1 MARYKVDI
9 TGINTNELKVL
20 KKEEMEELFK
30 QYKEGDTTAK
40 EKIAN
45 GNLRLVLSIINL
57 FKQYQKGDLSAK
69 EKLINGNLKLVL
81 SILRSFNKGNYNMD
95 DLFQVGVIG
104 LIKAIDNF
112 DLEYN
117 LKLSTYAV
125 PLILGEIKRYIRDNS
140 SIRISRSIKDLAYN
154 ILKYK
159 EEYFNL
165 YGKEPTSAEIAKKL
179 EVEEYK
185 IAQALDSLK
194 DPMSIFE
201 PIYNDGG
208 DTIYLM
214 DQIADKKDLNSDKDM
229 LISLRRGLNKIKER
243 EREIL
248 IARYIVG
255 KTQMEIASS
264 LNISQAQVSRIEKNA
279 ILSLKRMIK

>member
-20 KKEEMEELFK
+20 TGDETIKLFERYRAGDEKAKEE
-30 QYKEGDTTAK
+30 
-40 EKIAN
+40 
-45 GNLRLVLSIINL
+45 LV
-57 FKQYQKGDLSAK
+57 
-69 EKLINGNLKLVL
+69 NGNLKLVL

-112 DLEYN
+112 DLSYN

-125 PLILGEIKRYIRDNS
+125 PLILGEVKRYIRENTS
-140 SIRISRSIKDLAYN
+140 VRVSRSIKDLAYS
-154 ILKYK
+154 IIGFK
-159 EEYFNL
+159 EEYFNKN
-165 YGKEPTSAEIAKKL
+165 GVEPSNEEVAKAL
-179 EVEEYK
+179 DIEEYK
-185 IAQALDSLK
+185 ISYALDALK
-194 DPMSIFE
+194 EPMSIFE

-208 DTIYLM
+208 DTIYLQ

-229 LISLRRGLNKIKER
+229 LISLRRGLNQIRTR
-243 EREIL
+243 EREVL
-248 IARYIVG
+248 VERYIVG
-255 KTQMEIASS
+255 KTQMEIAEA

-279 ILSLKRMIK
+279 ILSLKRIIK